1 MRNDRLSS
9 FFSVITN
16 YQRVFAVG
24 MPGNPISRYQCAHVP
39 VTRLACL
46 CAVRHARINSV
57 YRHKAIPRRFD
68 FANRFQMNPS
78 FSLCRRT
85 LRYCALWNNEK
96 W

>member
-46 CAVRHARINSV
+46 CAVRHARI
-57 YRHKAIPRRFD
+57 
-68 FANRFQMNPS
+68 
-78 FSLCRRT
+78 
-85 LRYCALWNNEK
+85 
-96 W
+96 